1 MLLALFKHS
10 LRCCFICYNLLIYF
24 IYLFLLLSLFFSPSL
39 YMQHCKVPFHF
50 ALPDCCIYLKFVA
63 VAAFLIS
70 PQPFHARPPA
80 CIYPFI
86 YLWYL
91 HTHTSNTHADKT
103 IYHICC
109 VCVCECDTVSLSLA
123 LIRGP
128 QSCFFFFGQTCV
140 CCCRPLGKG

>member
-24 IYLFLLLSLFFSPSL
+24 IYLSPSLSLILSPSL

-91 HTHTSNTHADKT
+91 HTHTQAIRMQIKLYT
-103 IYHICC
+103 IYAAC
-109 VCVCECDTVSLSLA
+109 VSVTRFHFHWRLSEA
-123 LIRGP
+123 HKAV
-128 QSCFFFFGQTCV
+128 FFFFWPNLCLLLPPIG
-140 CCCRPLGKG
+140 